1 MANNILKAKKQAIR
15 HKILSLTGDDDTWMN
30 NPEIVREVQR
40 LSTLLN
46 SDRIGDKRPLPRL
59 DPDKLTK
66 EEYQRL
72 LDLGY
77 QVKDIKKALGLGTT
91 TFQNWRMANEIEN
104 KIKRKQNNKAEENKH
119 MKFNINTASLLLP
132 GTFGSEGKECITISK
147 SGLALSGPVVRRL
160 NKPEWV
166 QLYLDESRLALFV
179 IPCKETDEGAR
190 SCVNPKSK
198 KKAGYRKNWSGSI
211 LEKVAKASKMD
222 IENHRY
228 HVEPEEVEGYPKALG
243 FDLTKA
249 VKING

>member
-104 KIKRKQNNKAEENKH
+104 IKRKQNNKAEENKH

-132 GTFGSEGKECITISK
+132 GTFGAEGKECITISK

-179 IPCKETDEGAR
+179 IPCEATNEGAR
-190 SCVNPKSK
+190 SCVNPKSNR
-198 KKAGYRKNWSGSI
+198 KAGYRKSWSGSI
-211 LEKVAKASKMD
+211 LEKVAKASGMD
-222 IENHRY
+222 IENYRY
-228 HVEPEEVEGYPKALG
+228 HVEPEEVEGYPTALG

-249 VKING
+249 VKN

>member
-1 MANNILKAKKQAIR
+1 MLTKRQKREVMHRILK
-15 HKILSLTGDDDTWMN
+15 LTGDDDTWMN
-30 NPEIVREVQR
+30 NPEIAREVQR
-40 LSTLLN
+40 LSAQLN
-46 SDRIGDKRPLPRL
+46 SDRIGDKRPLPKL

-104 KIKRKQNNKAEENKH
+104 KIKRKQNNKVEENKH

-132 GTFGSEGKECITISK
+132 GTFGAEGKECVTISK

-160 NKPEWV
+160 NKPEWL

-179 IPCKETDEGAR
+179 IPCEATDEGAR
-190 SCVNPKSK
+190 SCVNPKSNR
-198 KKAGYRKNWSGSI
+198 KAGYRKSWSGSI
-211 LEKVAKASKMD
+211 LEKVAKASGMD
-222 IENHRY
+222 IENYRY
-228 HVEPEEVEGYPKALG
+228 HVEPEEVEGYPTALG

>member
-104 KIKRKQNNKAEENKH
+104 KIKRKQNNKVEENKH

-132 GTFGSEGKECITISK
+132 GTFGAEGKECITISK

-160 NKPEWV
+160 NKPEWI
-166 QLYLDESRLALFV
+166 QFYLDEQNKSIFV
-179 IPCKETDEGAR
+179 IPCKATDEGAR
-190 SCVNPKSK
+190 SCVNPKKNK
-198 KKAGYRKNWSGSI
+198 KSGYRKNWTGRI
-211 LEKVAKASKMD
+211 LKKVAAVGEMD

-228 HVEPEEVEGYPKALG
+228 YVEPEEVEGYPTALG

-249 VKING
+249 VKN

>member
-1 MANNILKAKKQAIR
+1 MEFEIGKTYEFKAHSRFKHPLKGIVQKVYDNSILVKIIVVHREDKENISDSNNQMIISKKYVINQI
-15 HKILSLTGDDDTWMN
+15 K
-30 NPEIVREVQR
+30 
-40 LSTLLN
+40 
-46 SDRIGDKRPLPRL
+46 
-59 DPDKLTK
+59 TK
-66 EEYQRL
+66 K
-72 LDLGY
+72 
-77 QVKDIKKALGLGTT
+77 V
-91 TFQNWRMANEIEN
+91 
-104 KIKRKQNNKAEENKH
+104 EENKR

-179 IPCKETDEGAR
+179 IPCKATDEGAR

-211 LEKVAKASKMD
+211 LKKVAKASKMD

>member
-1 MANNILKAKKQAIR
+1 MTKNKLRETKRAIR
-15 HKILSLTGDDDTWMN
+15 QRILFLTGDDESWMN
-30 NPEIVREVQR
+30 NPEIVEEVQR
-40 LSTLLN
+40 LSKQLN
-46 SDRIGDKRPLPRL
+46 SNLINDKRPLPKL
-59 DPDKLTK
+59 EPDKLTK
-66 EEYQRL
+66 EEYQHL

-77 QVKDIKKALGLGTT
+77 QVNDIKKALGLGTT
-91 TFQNWRMANEIEN
+91 TFQNWRKANGIEN
-104 KIKRKQNNKAEENKH
+104 IIKRKENNKVEETKH
-119 MKFNINTASLLLP
+119 MKFNLNTAMLLIS
-132 GTFGSEGKECITISK
+132 GNFGVKAEECLTISK
-147 SGLALSGPVVRRL
+147 SGLALSGPVVQRL

-166 QLYLDESRLALFV
+166 QLYLDEQNKALFV
-179 IPCKETDEGAR
+179 LPCEATDEGAR

>member
-104 KIKRKQNNKAEENKH
+104 KIKRKQNNKVEETKH

-132 GTFGSEGKECITISK
+132 GTFGAEGKECITISK

-179 IPCKETDEGAR
+179 IPCKATDEGAR

-198 KKAGYRKNWSGSI
+198 KKAGYRKSWSGSI

-228 HVEPEEVEGYPKALG
+228 HVEPESVEGYSTALG

-249 VKING
+249 VKN

>member
-15 HKILSLTGDDDTWMN
+15 HKIISLTGDDDTWMN

-132 GTFGSEGKECITISK
+132 GTFGAEGKECITISK

-179 IPCKETDEGAR
+179 IPCEATDEGAR
-190 SCVNPKSK
+190 SCVNPKSNR
-198 KKAGYRKNWSGSI
+198 KAGYRKSWSGSI
-211 LEKVAKASKMD
+211 LEKVAKASGMD
-222 IENHRY
+222 IENYRY
-228 HVEPEEVEGYPKALG
+228 HVEPEEVEGYPTALG

-249 VKING
+249 VKN

>member
-1 MANNILKAKKQAIR
+1 
-15 HKILSLTGDDDTWMN
+15 
-30 NPEIVREVQR
+30 
-40 LSTLLN
+40 
-46 SDRIGDKRPLPRL
+46 
-59 DPDKLTK
+59 
-66 EEYQRL
+66 
-72 LDLGY
+72 
-77 QVKDIKKALGLGTT
+77 
-91 TFQNWRMANEIEN
+91 
-104 KIKRKQNNKAEENKH
+104 

-132 GTFGSEGKECITISK
+132 GTFGAEGKECITISK

-179 IPCKETDEGAR
+179 IPCKATDEGAR
-190 SCVNPKSK
+190 ICVNPKSK

>member
-1 MANNILKAKKQAIR
+1 MANNILKAKNKPFDI
-15 HKILSLTGDDDTWMN
+15 KILSLTGDDDTWMN

-132 GTFGSEGKECITISK
+132 GTFEQKEK
-147 SGLALSGPVVRRL
+147 SVLRF
-160 NKPEWV
+160 
-166 QLYLDESRLALFV
+166 Q
-179 IPCKETDEGAR
+179 
-190 SCVNPKSK
+190 
-198 KKAGYRKNWSGSI
+198 
-211 LEKVAKASKMD
+211 KVD
-222 IENHRY
+222 
-228 HVEPEEVEGYPKALG
+228 
-243 FDLTKA
+243 
-249 VKING
+249 

>member
-15 HKILSLTGDDDTWMN
+15 HKILFLTGDDDTWVN

-104 KIKRKQNNKAEENKH
+104 KIKRKEKAIANGTYNKRGKNDDVHK
-119 MKFNINTASLLLP
+119 MQ
-132 GTFGSEGKECITISK
+132 GTDDC
-147 SGLALSGPVVRRL
+147 
-160 NKPEWV
+160 
-166 QLYLDESRLALFV
+166 
-179 IPCKETDEGAR
+179 
-190 SCVNPKSK
+190 
-198 KKAGYRKNWSGSI
+198 
-211 LEKVAKASKMD
+211 LEK
-222 IENHRY
+222 R
-228 HVEPEEVEGYPKALG
+228 
-243 FDLTKA
+243 
-249 VKING
+249 

>member
-66 EEYQRL
+66 EEYQCL

-104 KIKRKQNNKAEENKH
+104 KIKRKQNNKVEENKH

-132 GTFGSEGKECITISK
+132 GTFGAEGKECITISK

-179 IPCKETDEGAR
+179 IPCEATDEGAR
-190 SCVNPKSK
+190 ICVNPKSYR
-198 KKAGYRKNWSGSI
+198 KAGYRKSWSGSI
-211 LEKVAKASKMD
+211 LEKVAKASGMD
-222 IENHRY
+222 IENYRY
-228 HVEPEEVEGYPKALG
+228 HVEPEEVEGYPTALG

-249 VKING
+249 VKN

>member
-1 MANNILKAKKQAIR
+1 MANKLLKAKKQAIR

-132 GTFGSEGKECITISK
+132 GTFGAEGKECITISK

-179 IPCKETDEGAR
+179 IPCEATDEGAR

>member
-1 MANNILKAKKQAIR
+1 
-15 HKILSLTGDDDTWMN
+15 
-30 NPEIVREVQR
+30 
-40 LSTLLN
+40 
-46 SDRIGDKRPLPRL
+46 
-59 DPDKLTK
+59 
-66 EEYQRL
+66 
-72 LDLGY
+72 Y

-132 GTFGSEGKECITISK
+132 GTFGAEGKECITISK

-179 IPCKETDEGAR
+179 IPCEATDEGAR
-190 SCVNPKSK
+190 SCVNPKSNR
-198 KKAGYRKNWSGSI
+198 KAGYRKSWSGSI
-211 LEKVAKASKMD
+211 LEKVAKASGMD
-222 IENHRY
+222 IENYRY
-228 HVEPEEVEGYPKALG
+228 HVEPEEVEGYPTALG

-249 VKING
+249 VKN